1 MVHDGL
7 VIVAPD
13 DANLIYAFDA
23 ATGRPVWKTEPIP
36 DEVRLAHVLG
46 VAKGRLIATGDRVL
60 LFDVKNGKLLH
71 SWPDS
76 GHGFEGYGRGVLA
89 GDKIYWPTLRE
100 IHVLQ
105 QETRSAPTLP
115 FDSRR
120 PIKKPAAISRSAM
133 AT

>member
-7 VIVAPD
+7 VIVASD

-36 DEVRLAHVLG
+36 DEVRLARSLG

-60 LFDVKNGKLLH
+60 LFDVKTGKLLH

-76 GHGFEGYGRGVLA
+76 GHGLRGTGRGVAPVTNLLA
-89 GDKIYWPTLRE
+89 HATWNPRAPTR
-100 IHVLQ
+100 
-105 QETRSAPTLP
+105 TRSGPT
-115 FDSRR
+115 RR
-120 PIKKPAAISRSAM
+120 SGFKRRIGKRAAISRSAM